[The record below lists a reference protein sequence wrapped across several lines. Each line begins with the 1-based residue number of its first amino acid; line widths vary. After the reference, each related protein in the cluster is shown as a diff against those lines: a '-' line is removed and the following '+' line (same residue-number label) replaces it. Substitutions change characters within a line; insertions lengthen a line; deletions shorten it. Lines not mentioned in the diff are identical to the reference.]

1 MSLFLFVVGMTNG
14 PKIFSLFLMALLTI
28 SSILVF
34 PYYMQQPEGLEPSEI
49 LIFLFS
55 LIPLLALL
63 YSFVLALCVVM
74 LLVCHEEFLSHSSLL
89 SCMTFSRLEQPWR
102 VKNHS
107 SIWWDWWLF
116 LCIVYD
122 ATFLL
127 LTFPLLLWRFVIAI
141 DQHTWLTIAIC

>member
-1 MSLFLFVVGMTNG
+1 VSLFLFVVGMTNG

-74 LLVCHEEFLSHSSLL
+74 LLVCHEEFRLFSL
-89 SCMTFSRLEQPWR
+89 
-102 VKNHS
+102 
-107 SIWWDWWLF
+107 I
-116 LCIVYD
+116 
-122 ATFLL
+122 
-127 LTFPLLLWRFVIAI
+127 PLLALLYSFVLALCVVMLLVCHEEFRHILVYWA
-141 DQHTWLTIAIC
+141 A

>member
-74 LLVCHEEFLSHSSLL
+74 LLVCHEEFRHILVYWAAWIFQDLSSHEGWRTIPAFDEIGDYSCAL
-89 SCMTFSRLEQPWR
+89 SMMQLFFSWP
-102 VKNHS
+102 
-107 SIWWDWWLF
+107 
-116 LCIVYD
+116 
-122 ATFLL
+122 
-127 LTFPLLLWRFVIAI
+127 FPSFYGVLW
-141 DQHTWLTIAIC
+141 